1 MRSHGKQKRPHCH
14 LTIVLCGI
22 LYPETGGKISLFF
35 LRLQIVS
42 HTEKNT
48 RTVLFSTIKAST
60 KSSEKKMHPVPSKNV
75 SIVILWLGYC

>member
-35 LRLQIVS
+35 ETSDR
-42 HTEKNT
+42 
-48 RTVLFSTIKAST
+48 
-60 KSSEKKMHPVPSKNV
+60 
-75 SIVILWLGYC
+75 